1 MMAETFVRYP
11 PTSHEPLA
19 TSREPLYNETIIT
32 KGWPVYAAYT

>member
-1 MMAETFVRYP
+1 MMAETFVRHP

-19 TSREPLYNETIIT
+19 TSHESLYNETIIT